1 MVEYSDQSLDRTFS
15 ALADP
20 TRRAILARLMS
31 GEARVTEIAEPF
43 EMSLNAVSKHVAVLE
58 RAGLVKR
65 DVRGR
70 VHQLSFE
77 GAPIL
82 EAARW
87 MEETRRFWEARLDAL
102 EAFLETNT
110 RESGPPD
117 QNAHDSQNS
126 HDDPSDSPDQKESK
140 S

>member
-1 MVEYSDQSLDRTFS
+1 MVEYSEQALDRTFS

-20 TRRAILARLMS
+20 TRRAILGRLMS

-58 RAGLVKR
+58 RAGLVRR
-65 DVRGR
+65 DVQGR

-102 EAFLETNT
+102 EAFLEKAKAKNT
-110 RESGPPD
+110 PPD
-117 QNAHDSQNS
+117 E
-126 HDDPSDSPDQKESK
+126 KETK

>member
-1 MVEYSDQSLDRTFS
+1 MVEYSDQALDRTFS

-20 TRRAILARLMS
+20 TRRAILGRLMS
-31 GEARVTEIAEPF
+31 GEARVTEIAAPF

-65 DVRGR
+65 DVQGR

-102 EAFLETNT
+102 EAFLEKQNPEEKSPQTN
-110 RESGPPD
+110 PP
-117 QNAHDSQNS
+117 Q
-126 HDDPSDSPDQKESK
+126 SK
-140 S
+140 D

>member
-1 MVEYSDQSLDRTFS
+1 MVEYTEQALDRTFS

-20 TRRAILARLMS
+20 TRRAILGRLMS

-58 RAGLVKR
+58 RAGLVRR
-65 DVRGR
+65 DVKGR

-102 EAFLETNT
+102 EAFLEQKN
-110 RESGPPD
+110 PKK
-117 QNAHDSQNS
+117 
-126 HDDPSDSPDQKESK
+126 DPPDQKEPK

>member
-1 MVEYSDQSLDRTFS
+1 MTEDCQFHIFNQMVEYSEDALDRTFS

-20 TRRAILARLMS
+20 TRRAILARLMA
-31 GEARVTEIAEPF
+31 GEARVTEIAAPF
-43 EMSLNAVSKHVAVLE
+43 DMSLNAVSKHVSVLE
-58 RAGLVKR
+58 RAGLVRR
-65 DVRGR
+65 DVQGR

-102 EAFLETNT
+102 DAFLKRQKTQ
-110 RESGPPD
+110 D
-117 QNAHDSQNS
+117 NS
-126 HDDPSDSPDQKESK
+126 PHGSDGKERK

>member
-1 MVEYSDQSLDRTFS
+1 MVEYSEPALDRTFS

-58 RAGLVKR
+58 RAGLVRR
-65 DVRGR
+65 DVKGR

-102 EAFLETNT
+102 EVFLEQKN
-110 RESGPPD
+110 PK
-117 QNAHDSQNS
+117 N
-126 HDDPSDSPDQKESK
+126 DPPDQKEPK

>member
-1 MVEYSDQSLDRTFS
+1 MVEYSDQALDRTFS

-43 EMSLNAVSKHVAVLE
+43 EISLNAVSKHVAVLE

-65 DVRGR
+65 DVQGR

-77 GAPIL
+77 SAPIL

-102 EAFLETNT
+102 EAFLEKQNPEGSSPQVSNP
-110 RESGPPD
+110 RSNPPGKKD
-117 QNAHDSQNS
+117 
-126 HDDPSDSPDQKESK
+126 
-140 S
+140 